1 MGDWVFLRL
10 QPYKQQSVAYRVAHK
25 LSPKFFRPFQILE
38 RIGEVVYKLDLHA
51 GSAIHPVF
59 HVSCLMTKLGKH
71 NVSVSLLPSVNSQG
85 FLTLEPVVVL
95 QTRSHKLQNR
105 TSTQLLI

>member
-10 QPYKQQSVAYRVAHK
+10 QPYKQQSVAYRVAHR